1 MIADCEVCERVA
13 SPSDNTYIQIGYDPD
28 ASAFTDE
35 YVECIQISTD
45 S

>member
-1 MIADCEVCERVA
+1 MPDCEVCASVA
-13 SPSDNTYIQIGYDPD
+13 SPSDNTYIEIGYDPD
-28 ASAFTDE
+28 ASATTNE